1 LYRTPTQSSW
11 FSFKAQVFVTSQC
24 RAFAYIG
31 KRAETEV
38 GTGLSQKMRFSA
50 VLLCQV
56 AGLVC
61 LGANPNEAV
70 KASDSTCLE
79 SEELL
84 ADAEDEALAAS
95 TLLLQANLH
104 QSRVATPTGILE
116 ARVPPEMYSL
126 LSHLEAANGSQFDT
140 VLANIKE
147 ISEEGSDLWPVLQ
160 LLNSGKDKA
169 ESDPMW
175 ASVHEMIRRYLKS
188 ANSENKKLIE
198 LCQSGDMA
206 QYSKKAC
213 PKSDREKLLNG
224 VPSDRY
230 YCGVRNS
237 GIDWGSNH
245 VNNLCKA
252 DVGSAYT
259 TRGICGS
266 LSEKQ
271 LVLNFM
277 SGVQKWKEDPRYM
290 NVPSVACIMGLA
302 DCDIHFC
309 QHCSWVGC
317 VHNETN
323 SSV

>member
-1 LYRTPTQSSW
+1 MLSLRLNPAAVCIE
-11 FSFKAQVFVTSQC
+11 AQVFVTSQC

-56 AGLVC
+56 AVC

-160 LLNSGKDKA
+160 LLNSGKDK
-169 ESDPMW
+169 
-175 ASVHEMIRRYLKS
+175 
-188 ANSENKKLIE
+188 E
-198 LCQSGDMA
+198 LSLA
-206 QYSKKAC
+206 VA
-213 PKSDREKLLNG
+213 
-224 VPSDRY
+224 
-230 YCGVRNS
+230 RNS
-237 GIDWGSNH
+237 AKRG
-245 VNNLCKA
+245 LCCRQSLIQCGQ
-252 DVGSAYT
+252 VF
-259 TRGICGS
+259 TR
-266 LSEKQ
+266 
-271 LVLNFM
+271 
-277 SGVQKWKEDPRYM
+277 
-290 NVPSVACIMGLA
+290 
-302 DCDIHFC
+302 
-309 QHCSWVGC
+309 
-317 VHNETN
+317 
-323 SSV
+323 